1 MENTDGS
8 IYSKRNDEES
18 REKYQQIKAKH
29 KNQIMGDERNY
40 LAKTQ

>member
-1 MENTDGS
+1 MENIDGS

-18 REKYQQIKAKH
+18 RGKYQQINAQH
-29 KNQIMGDERNY
+29 KNKIMGDERNY

>member
-1 MENTDGS
+1 MENTNGS
-8 IYSKRNDEES
+8 INPKRNDEES

-29 KNQIMGDERNY
+29 KNQIMGDEKNY